1 MKKSIKNNLMN
12 LIIIILYALITF
24 FIMLHHEPWRDEAQA
39 WLLAKDLSFTNILEF
54 SRYEGHPM
62 LWHLILMPFAK
73 LGFPYI
79 TLNIISWLL
88 LVITAILIIYKA
100 PFNKFLKISILISS
114 PFIYFYISISRV
126 YSLIALLLIVLAI
139 IYKHKEKMPCIYGL
153 LILLLANTHITMLG
167 MVGMLILDFYIKNIF
182 IAIKSKKLKENRKL
196 LLGFCFA
203 ILGIILVFL
212 QLIGSISSNEQV
224 MLVEPQNYI
233 NTLEQYIILLVFSYT
248 GKQNILLIIILFIV
262 TIAIMFWQIITFKKR
277 KNSILIFYGSIIFQ
291 VLVYV
296 MVYQYIEQ
304 TILTT
309 YFIITFCIWIA
320 HYKEENF
327 KENLVL
333 DIILII
339 ISLSTTIYSYKM
351 INCDLSNNY
360 SSSKEMAQ
368 FINSNIEEGAVII
381 TTEDYTASS
390 IIPYCKEY
398 KFYSPQRKGIF
409 TYVIWDSERTTGVSY
424 DEFKNIIKQLQSH
437 SKVYIVTSKINL
449 SNVIEELEKQNEISL
464 IFSSSQSMRSDEI
477 YNFYQTNIIQ

>member
-1 MKKSIKNNLMN
+1 MKKSVKNNLIN

-88 LVITAILIIYKA
+88 MVITAVLIIYKA

-126 YSLIALLLIVLAI
+126 YSLIALLLILLAI
-139 IYKHKEKMPCIYGL
+139 IYKHKEKMPCTYGL

-182 IAIKSKKLKENRKL
+182 IAIKNKKLKENKKL
-196 LLGFCFA
+196 LLGFGIA
-203 ILGIILVFL
+203 VIGIILVFL
-212 QLIGSISSNEQV
+212 QLLGSISSNEQV

-233 NTLEQYIILLVFSYT
+233 YTLEQYIILFVFSYT
-248 GKQNILLIIILFIV
+248 GKQNILLIIIIFIAII
-262 TIAIMFWQIITFKKR
+262 TIMFWQIITFKKH
-277 KNSILIFYGSIIFQ
+277 KNSILIFYGSIMFQ
-291 VLVYV
+291 ILVYV

-304 TILTT
+304 TMLIT
-309 YFIITFCIWIA
+309 YFVIMFCIWIA
-320 HYKEENF
+320 HYKEDNF

-339 ISLSTTIYSYKM
+339 ISLITLLYSCKIIKSDFIY
-351 INCDLSNNY
+351 NY
-360 SSSKEMAQ
+360 SSSKETAQ
-368 FINSNIEEGAVII
+368 FINNTIEKGSLII
-381 TTEDYTASS
+381 STDDYTASS
-390 IIPYCKEY
+390 IIPYCKDY
-398 KFYSPQRKGIF
+398 KFYNPQRRDIF
-409 TYVIWDSERTTGVSY
+409 TYVKWDEKRNANVSY
-424 DEFKNIIKQLQSH
+424 EDLKDIIKEQQNNN
-437 SKVYIVTSKINL
+437 KVYILTSKINL
-449 SNVIEELEKQNEISL
+449 TDVINMFEAKNEILPIFYSNQSL
-464 IFSSSQSMRSDEI
+464 KADEKYYLYEI
-477 YNFYQTNIIQ
+477 DF